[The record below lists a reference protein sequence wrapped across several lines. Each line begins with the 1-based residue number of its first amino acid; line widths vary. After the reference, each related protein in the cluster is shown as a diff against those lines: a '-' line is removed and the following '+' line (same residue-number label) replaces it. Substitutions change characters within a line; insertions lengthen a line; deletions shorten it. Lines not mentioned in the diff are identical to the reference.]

1 MSDSQHG
8 NQTCD
13 LRTLSVEELNNILLA
28 MGIEPNTI
36 RKMNRWEK
44 VNTIRNYFTQQNTES
59 HQNQDTH

>member
-13 LRTLSVEELNNILLA
+13 LRTLSIEELNNILLA
-28 MGIEPNTI
+28 MGIEPKTI

-44 VNTIRNYFTQQNTES
+44 VNTIRNYFT
-59 HQNQDTH
+59 